1 MFTAIQK
8 GELEIERELK
18 NRRWAVMVSILQRW
32 SVHPRLINIS
42 TYMST
47 AMISPLVYLVHA
59 ECAAVASMTF
69 LNLSS
74 TMSHSTSLS
83 TATATTATTT
93 TTAAARVAATAINTL
108 TLTSF
113 DPSDLTYPK
122 LLAQLAL
129 PTLTEFMH
137 LLHLGLSLAVL
148 LRGTRDRIQ
157 EQWLV
162 AVCDVVHVAIFIL
175 MQWDYIINYMYW
187 GGYYLDWLSI
197 GIIAS
202 MILLLAVRVYS
213 LVTRR
218 PLVGLVLLQ
227 GSSSKRGQV
236 PVQQQVNR
244 RDGLSLSQQSSSSPS
259 KSSRRMSLSQSPS
272 KSSRRLIRG
281 VIDESNWAAESPMA
295 AVRTQVSR
303 VTAERDKLAARNDD
317 LMSELGAKERE
328 VQERAETWDRERGR
342 MLGEMKKLAD
352 GRDAVILEC
361 EALKLD
367 ANWMKEVQDEASRV
381 SAERDALAAE
391 LASKKKDMKELLHM
405 FETER
410 ETLREKVKSRSDA
423 RKEAVAEAELLRGQL
438 VDLERLK
445 EAKDRADE
453 RINDLVGDVG
463 KAEASE
469 KTLSE
474 LLDKERERTSQLTSQ
489 LDEEK
494 KRSATQL
501 AEAVAAAGERA
512 ADAIGIPEEDDTKK
526 GEEALRRINE
536 LETEL
541 EAANTAR
548 DQARE
553 RYEDLITN
561 EKRLKDL
568 LDSEKE
574 QTSKLTD
581 AVEQGTARLDALQT
595 QVDELTKEK
604 ESVLL
609 KNKAIKKS
617 VQDKLAE
624 IKETFAVEFAK
635 CKEASDERIASLTKE
650 NDEIQGTVGLL
661 KKERDD
667 AVAGRESMHVK
678 VEQQA
683 VDQMAL
689 SKQVEKLQDKVV
701 EYQLMMTSLEEQNDK
716 AEARLL
722 ELQGLN
728 GDEADLYAV
737 RAEVSELT
745 KQRDALQHEVETIRK
760 YLQQA
765 KDEATSGADSTNEPP
780 STSPSTTDEIS
791 TLKLEAQISELQ
803 SNQTA
808 LEDKISKQ
816 EFDIKRL
823 EEEKD
828 RALKALQAGRQRRTP
843 SFTNVNSPESTV
855 KDNGRGGSSK
865 WETFQQELKDRQ
877 RQTPRNTATSKPMAE
892 EAYSGDYGPRRA
904 QKNRPASSSKA
915 GDTSKGV
922 DVFGFS
928 SPMNH
933 YEALGVAT
941 NASLDDIKKAY
952 RKVRI

>member
-1 MFTAIQK
+1 
-8 GELEIERELK
+8 
-18 NRRWAVMVSILQRW
+18 
-32 SVHPRLINIS
+32 
-42 TYMST
+42 
-47 AMISPLVYLVHA
+47 
-59 ECAAVASMTF
+59 
-69 LNLSS
+69 
-74 TMSHSTSLS
+74 
-83 TATATTATTT
+83 
-93 TTAAARVAATAINTL
+93 
-108 TLTSF
+108 
-113 DPSDLTYPK
+113 
-122 LLAQLAL
+122 
-129 PTLTEFMH
+129 
-137 LLHLGLSLAVL
+137 
-148 LRGTRDRIQ
+148 
-157 EQWLV
+157 
-162 AVCDVVHVAIFIL
+162 
-175 MQWDYIINYMYW
+175 MYW
-187 GGYYLDWLSI
+187 GGYYLDWLAI
-197 GIIAS
+197 GIIVS
-202 MILLLAVRVYS
+202 MMLLLAVRVYS

-218 PLVGLVLLQ
+218 PLLGLVLLQ
-227 GSSSKRGQV
+227 GSSYKRGQV
-236 PVQQQVNR
+236 PVQQQANR
-244 RDGLSLSQQSSSSPS
+244 RDGLTLSQQSSPSPS
-259 KSSRRMSLSQSPS
+259 KSSGRMSLSQSPS

-281 VIDESNWAAESPMA
+281 VSDESNWAAESPMA
-295 AVRTQVSR
+295 AVRTQVAM

-328 VQERAETWDRERGR
+328 VQERAESWNRERGR

-381 SAERDALAAE
+381 SDERDALAAE
-391 LASKKKDMKELLHM
+391 LASKKKDMKELLNM

-410 ETLREKVKSRSDA
+410 EALREKVKSRSDA

-445 EAKDRADE
+445 EAKDRAEE
-453 RINDLVGDVG
+453 RINYLVGDAA
-463 KAEASE
+463 KAGASE

-489 LDEEK
+489 LEEEK
-494 KRSATQL
+494 KRSAIQL
-501 AEAVAAAGERA
+501 AETVAAAGERD
-512 ADAIGIPEEDDTKK
+512 ADANGPPGQGDTKK
-526 GEEALRRINE
+526 DEEALRRINE
-536 LETEL
+536 LEAEL
-541 EAANTAR
+541 EAAIIAR

-568 LDSEKE
+568 LDGEKE

-581 AVEQGTARLDALQT
+581 VVQQRTARLDALQT

-617 VQDKLAE
+617 VQDKLGE

-635 CKEASDERIASLTKE
+635 CKEGSDERIASLSKE
-650 NDEIQGTVGLL
+650 KNEIQGALGLL

-667 AVAGRESMHVK
+667 AVAGRESMHAK

-683 VDQMAL
+683 VDKMAL

-745 KQRDALQHEVETIRK
+745 QQRDALQQEIEMTRK

-765 KDEATSGADSTNEPP
+765 KDGASSDADSGNEPP
-780 STSPSTTDEIS
+780 STSPSTIDEMS
-791 TLKLEAQISELQ
+791 ALKIAELEAQISELR
-803 SNQTA
+803 SNQAA
-808 LEDKISKQ
+808 LEDTISQQ
-816 EFDIKRL
+816 ECDIKRL

-843 SFTNVNSPESTV
+843 SFTNVNSPDPTV
-855 KDNGRGGSSK
+855 KDNGRGGPSK
-865 WETFQQELKDRQ
+865 WETFQQELKGRQ
-877 RQTPRNTATSKPMAE
+877 RQTPRNAATSKPIAE
-892 EAYSGDYGPRRA
+892 EAYSGDYGPRKA
-904 QKNRPASSSKA
+904 QKNRPASGRKA
-915 GDTSKGV
+915 GDASKGV
-922 DVFGFS
+922 DAFGFS

-941 NASLDDIKKAY
+941 DAGLDDIKKAY
-952 RKVRI
+952 RKLALKYHPDKSNNCPDSEEKFKEVSKAYEVLSDVEAKRKYDSDNWFA